1 MMKYQADRL
10 KSRNKTAGDIIFC
23 EIPECPNIAS
33 DIHHISRS
41 MRAKRKNKDDG
52 SDLIALCREHHE
64 EIHAKN
70 TTENIENLLEIVKKI
85 IKRKTATKNLFRL

>member
-1 MMKYQADRL
+1 MMKYQNDRL
-10 KSRNKTAGDIIFC
+10 KSRNKKAGDIIFC

-52 SDLIALCREHHE
+52 SDLIALCRFHHE
-64 EIHAKN
+64 KIHAKN
-70 TTENIENLLEIVKKI
+70 TWENIKNLLEIVKKI
-85 IKRKTATKNLFRL
+85 IKRKTVTKNLFRL